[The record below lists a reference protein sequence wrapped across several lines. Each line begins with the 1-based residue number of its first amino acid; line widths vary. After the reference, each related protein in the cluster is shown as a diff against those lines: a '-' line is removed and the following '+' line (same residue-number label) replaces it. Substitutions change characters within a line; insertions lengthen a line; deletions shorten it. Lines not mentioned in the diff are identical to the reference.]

1 MKIMTAIIIGIGIWI
16 LGVFTYIF
24 SSFLP
29 ILDNLELQG
38 DLSLAI
44 AFIPIVGGG
53 AKLYFKKYANTNAIL
68 VGTIFFGIAFT
79 LDALITV
86 PFLLEPYD
94 VTHSEFFLAIPF
106 WLLMIELYAIVYLVK
121 KFKSKS

>member
-1 MKIMTAIIIGIGIWI
+1 MTAIFIGLGIWM
-16 LGVFTYIF
+16 LGVLTYIF

-38 DLSLAI
+38 DLTLAI
-44 AFIPIVGGG
+44 AFIPIVGSG
-53 AKLYFKKYANTNAIL
+53 AKLYFKKYANTHPFL

-94 VTHSEFFLAIPF
+94 VSYTDFFLAIPF
-106 WLLMIELYAIVYLVK
+106 WLLMIELYTIVFVVK
-121 KFKSKS
+121 KFMYKS

>member
-38 DLSLAI
+38 DLSLAV

-53 AKLYFKKYANTNAIL
+53 AKLYFNKYANTNAFL

-106 WLLMIELYAIVYLVK
+106 WLLMIELYAIVFLVK